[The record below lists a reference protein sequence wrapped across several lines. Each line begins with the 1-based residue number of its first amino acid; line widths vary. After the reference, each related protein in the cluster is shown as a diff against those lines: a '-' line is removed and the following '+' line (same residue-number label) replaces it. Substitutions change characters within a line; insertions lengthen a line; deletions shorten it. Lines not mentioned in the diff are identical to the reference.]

1 MYPSNLSFRLLVWR
15 DTCGIFM
22 YVVTLPISLL
32 AMGIMIFSD
41 SLENKLNG
49 YYTSSNKRKE
59 ISEDEYD

>member
-1 MYPSNLSFRLLVWR
+1 
-15 DTCGIFM
+15 M